1 MFTARRDPDASA
13 KGTAQRATAPTEA
26 TALTEVGTP
35 AEATAAPV
43 TVLQIGDVARQVGL
57 SLRTVRFY
65 EEAGLLTPVGRT
77 QGGFR
82 LYDEDALDRLLLI
95 KRMKPLGFTLEEMRS
110 LLAVR
115 DELRVPDLTADR
127 QHELR
132 ERLKTWAVLAEEKLA
147 DLRARAGIAADFV
160 AGLHDDASRLPE
172 VTDDSD
178 VTDDPDVTDD
188 LTDIVTRSGAVDTAP
203 ITGDSATTCDDGGS
217 GGAARAVTAHRSTA
231 PEHDAPSTE
240 TSPDRT

>member
-1 MFTARRDPDASA
+1 MGGQPLFTVRRDTS
-13 KGTAQRATAPTEA
+13 TATRGVAAET
-26 TALTEVGTP
+26 TP
-35 AEATAAPV
+35 
-43 TVLQIGDVARQVGL
+43 VLQIGDVARQVGL

-115 DELRVPDLTADR
+115 DELRLPGLTAER
-127 QHELR
+127 RHELR
-132 ERLKTWAVLAEEKLA
+132 ERLRTWASLAEQKLA

-160 AGLHDDASRLPE
+160 AGLHDDATRDPSSPAITPLRE
-172 VTDDSD
+172 
-178 VTDDPDVTDD
+178 DDPGPGQEPVT
-188 LTDIVTRSGAVDTAP
+188 
-203 ITGDSATTCDDGGS
+203 
-217 GGAARAVTAHRSTA
+217 
-231 PEHDAPSTE
+231 E
-240 TSPDRT
+240 RT

>member
-1 MFTARRDPDASA
+1 LFTARRDPNA
-13 KGTAQRATAPTEA
+13 
-26 TALTEVGTP
+26 
-35 AEATAAPV
+35 AAPGSV
-43 TVLQIGDVARQVGL
+43 TDTPGPVIQIGDVARQIGL

-115 DELRVPDLTADR
+115 DELRLPDLTVDR
-127 QHELR
+127 RHELQ
-132 ERLKTWAVLAEEKLA
+132 ERLKTWAALAEQKLA

-160 AGLHDDASRLPE
+160 AGLHDDATR
-172 VTDDSD
+172 
-178 VTDDPDVTDD
+178 DPAAV
-188 LTDIVTRSGAVDTAP
+188 SG
-203 ITGDSATTCDDGGS
+203 
-217 GGAARAVTAHRSTA
+217 
-231 PEHDAPSTE
+231 
-240 TSPDRT
+240 SPDEEPTDQQT

>member
-13 KGTAQRATAPTEA
+13 NDAA
-26 TALTEVGTP
+26 
-35 AEATAAPV
+35 AAPPA
-43 TVLQIGDVARQVGL
+43 TVLQIGDVARHVGL

-95 KRMKPLGFTLEEMRS
+95 KRMKPLGFTLEEMRA

-115 DELRVPDLTADR
+115 DELRLPDLTAER

-132 ERLKTWAVLAEEKLA
+132 ERLKTWATLAEEKLA

-160 AGLHDDASRLPE
+160 AGLHDDASRLPD
-172 VTDDSD
+172 TPDSL
-178 VTDDPDVTDD
+178 V
-188 LTDIVTRSGAVDTAP
+188 DIVTSLEDADTVP
-203 ITGDSATTCDDGGS
+203 ITRGSAATCDDGD
-217 GGAARAVTAHRSTA
+217 GAARAAADQPPGPEHET

>member
-13 KGTAQRATAPTEA
+13 TE
-26 TALTEVGTP
+26 
-35 AEATAAPV
+35 TAAAAQN

-82 LYDEDALDRLLLI
+82 LYDEDALDRLRLI

-115 DELRVPDLTADR
+115 DELRLPDATADH

-160 AGLHDDASRLPE
+160 AGLHDDVSRRP
-172 VTDDSD
+172 DAP
-178 VTDDPDVTDD
+178 DDPGDAATPADYLAARTTPD
-188 LTDIVTRSGAVDTAP
+188 SGGRSM
-203 ITGDSATTCDDGGS
+203 TCDDGSDGDVPR
-217 GGAARAVTAHRSTA
+217 AVTARAVTARAVTARAVTARAVTAHRPNS

>member
-1 MFTARRDPDASA
+1 MFTARRDPDASTNDA
-13 KGTAQRATAPTEA
+13 
-26 TALTEVGTP
+26 
-35 AEATAAPV
+35 ATAAPS

-115 DELRVPDLTADR
+115 DELRLPDLTADR

-132 ERLKTWAVLAEEKLA
+132 ERLKTWATLAEEKLA

-160 AGLHDDASRLPE
+160 AGLHDDASRLP
-172 VTDDSD
+172 DS
-178 VTDDPDVTDD
+178 PDD
-188 LTDIVTRSGAVDTAP
+188 LTDVVAHSGATDTAP
-203 ITGDSATTCDDGGS
+203 IAGDSATTCDDGDSDGV
-217 GGAARAVTAHRSTA
+217 ARAITAHSPDG

>member
-1 MFTARRDPDASA
+1 MA
-13 KGTAQRATAPTEA
+13 
-26 TALTEVGTP
+26 
-35 AEATAAPV
+35 AEAPP
-43 TVLQIGDVARQVGL
+43 VLQIGDVARQVGL

-115 DELRVPDLTADR
+115 DELRLPGLTAER
-127 QHELR
+127 RHELR
-132 ERLKTWAVLAEEKLA
+132 ERLRTWAALAEQKLA

-160 AGLHDDASRLPE
+160 AGLHDDATRDPSSPAIAPIR
-172 VTDDSD
+172 D
-178 VTDDPDVTDD
+178 DDP
-188 LTDIVTRSGAVDTAP
+188 
-203 ITGDSATTCDDGGS
+203 GDGQE
-217 GGAARAVTAHRSTA
+217 AVT
-231 PEHDAPSTE
+231 E
-240 TSPDRT
+240 RT